1 MTDQQHELLKRLF
14 NSRYFASAESL
25 KRILE
30 YLCQRSEDP
39 EHGTIKEYDIAVHAL
54 GRSASFDP
62 KTDPIVRV
70 NIATIRDRL
79 RSYFADEAPESRLR
93 LVIPKGQYR
102 VVFEEVPK
110 RGHQAGSAATRFPAL
125 ERFWRPYLTRT
136 VPNMLV
142 FSELLFFRD
151 NHGTYIRNIYINQIQ
166 GGLKQLTKKL
176 PGLQPEGFRPSFHFV
191 SAGEVHCLLNLT
203 RLFERMGVECHAR
216 NSRFLAWNSL
226 RDTNLILIG
235 SSRTNPF
242 VDSLQGENIFFL
254 SADRIINRSPRPGE
268 EASYAGHRTKDGK
281 LEKVTEYAV
290 VTRRPAPT
298 ADCVV
303 TCIAG
308 NHGRALEG
316 AGDFLSDE
324 SQVALMLERLEA
336 DQPGASSSSH
346 FQVLLKV
353 ELVDFD
359 EEVAH
364 VEILSTRVMGG
375 QNEPAKAR

>member
-1 MTDQQHELLKRLF
+1 MTDQQRELLKRLF

-25 KRILE
+25 KKILE
-30 YLCQRSEDP
+30 YLCRRSENADR
-39 EHGTIKEYDIAVHAL
+39 GVIKEYDIAVHAL
-54 GRSASFDP
+54 GRPSSFDP

-70 NIATIRDRL
+70 NMATIRERL
-79 RSYFADEAPESRLR
+79 RSYFENDAPESQIR

-102 VVFEEVPK
+102 AVFEEVPN
-110 RGHQAGSAATRFPAL
+110 RGFEAGAASMRFPAL
-125 ERFWRPYLTRT
+125 ERFWHPYLTRT
-136 VPNMLV
+136 FPNTLV
-142 FSELLFFRD
+142 FAELLFFRD
-151 NHGTYIRNIYINQIQ
+151 DHGTYVRNIYINEIQ
-166 GGLKQLTKKL
+166 GGLELLAKRL
-176 PGLQPEGFRPSFHFV
+176 PGLHPEEFRPSFHFV
-191 SAGEVHCLLNLT
+191 SAGEVHCLLTLT
-203 RLFERMGVECHAR
+203 HLFERMGVECNSR

-242 VDSLQGENIFFL
+242 IDSLQGENAFFVTQ
-254 SADRIINRSPRPGE
+254 DRILNRLPRAGE
-268 EASYAGHRTKDGK
+268 QASYAGHRTKDGK

-316 AGDFLSDE
+316 AGDFLSEE
-324 SQVALMLERLEA
+324 SQVSLLLERLEA
-336 DQPGASSSSH
+336 DQQGASSSSH
-346 FQVLLKV
+346 FQALLKV
-353 ELVDFD
+353 EMVDFD

-364 VEILSTRVMGG
+364 VEIVSTRVIGG
-375 QNEPAKAR
+375 